1 MRLLEYET
9 FNIQCYLRQDNTL
22 KKGMIIY
29 NTLTG
34 GVIALDKTRIFL
46 SVS

>member
-1 MRLLEYET
+1 MKHSK
-9 FNIQCYLRQDNTL
+9 FNVICDNTL
-22 KKGMIIY
+22 KKGIIVY

-34 GVIALDKTRIFL
+34 GVIALDETRIFL

>member
-9 FNIQCYLRQDNTL
+9 FKIQCYLRQHF
-22 KKGMIIY
+22 KKGMIVY